1 MRYRG
6 FELYTG
12 PTGTYGML
20 EREKSSV
27 LTPAYETRAACK
39 RLIDAF
45 YEWETGMNG
54 GKGT

>member
-39 RLIDAF
+39 RTIDAF